1 MRPTNKKIWEVSYPI
16 VLSLLA
22 QNVIQI
28 TDTVLMGHVGEVEF
42 GAVGMAGIYYISFF
56 MLAFGF
62 SAGCQILIGR
72 RNGEQR
78 YHEIAG
84 IMMHGILS
92 MLALAVVLYF
102 LSGYVV
108 HTFLPMAMKS
118 QAVFSAAQE
127 YLDWR
132 TFGFFF
138 SFVNV
143 IFRAFFV
150 GVTNTRVLTFSSIVM
165 ALVNLFFAYGLI
177 FGKLGMPQMGVAG
190 AGLSSVIAE
199 ASATVFFFLYTYLRV
214 DLKKYGF
221 HQLRF
226 CWHEVRRIWQLSIFT
241 MIQYSASMGT
251 WFLFFL
257 AIENHGERA
266 LAVTNVIRT
275 FYMIFFI
282 PMNALSTTANTLV
295 SNTIGAG
302 RQHEVFPLVMRIGL
316 ISTLTVVVMAGIT
329 ALFPEF
335 WISLVVSDADLS
347 LIGDSVFPLYILLLA
362 LPICSLGTIF
372 FNSVSGT
379 GNTRTTLLFEVIT
392 LVAYMLA
399 LWVIVVQMQASV
411 AVCWSV
417 EFIYWGILMVL
428 SFAYLRWGNW
438 QKKVI

>member
-150 GVTNTRVLTFSSIVM
+150 GITNTRVLTLSSIVM
-165 ALVNLFFAYGLI
+165 ALVNLVFAYGLI

-199 ASATVFFFLYTYLRV
+199 ASATVFFFLYTYLWV

-221 HQLRF
+221 SQLRF

-362 LPICSLGTIF
+362 LPICSLGSIF

-392 LVAYMLA
+392 LAAYILA